1 MTRVKEDVGSLK
13 VYKPMQWN
21 FSSGEDQGLDLLY
34 SVKIAE
40 HEKTMMKYIFVF
52 DRDKPYINIV
62 GIFVKPRQG
71 VSTPGQL

>member
-1 MTRVKEDVGSLK
+1 
-13 VYKPMQWN
+13 MQWN
-21 FSSGEDQGLDLLY
+21 FSTGKDKDLDLLY

-52 DRDKPYINIV
+52 ERDKPYINIV
-62 GIFVKPRQG
+62 GFSVKQRQG